1 MDIWQIVVIVVLA
14 ALILV
19 WVAVIA
25 YNKGRVSGRLAAEQ
39 DLSGDEDTHSLFG
52 DDAPVRPTER
62 RLIEVLPEALIVTD
76 RNGLV
81 QYSSPGSVPF
91 GLVSG
96 DRLNS
101 REVEDILTQAAADG
115 GMREREVQLPI
126 NRNSYPSSNGRG
138 LEAGQSRPSNTLYL
152 RVRIGDI
159 GDDLYAIFINDMSEQ
174 RRFEAV
180 RRDFVT
186 NVSHELKTPAGA
198 IALLAETVTDAADD
212 PDAVRYFS
220 GRISKESARL
230 TELVHHL
237 IDLQK
242 AQSPQSVI
250 DARRISALD
259 VARAAIAANQ
269 TQADSRHVDIRL
281 SVNGQ
286 SVPTKVEELADGEG
300 SLEESGS
307 PATNGPMIDLYHLRD
322 DGIMTIVLPHGV
334 LFRGGEEG
342 TIRRNLVE
350 NHHIQAIIGLPA
362 NIFFGTGIP
371 TIVMVLRK
379 HRNDD
384 HVLVVDA
391 SKYFA
396 KDGKNNKL
404 RASDIKRIVDTVS
417 ENRDVDKFSRLVSLD
432 EIRQN
437 DYNLNIPRYVDSS
450 ETAESWDVYST
461 MFGGIPK
468 QDIDALNKYW
478 NVFPGLRQ
486 RLFAE
491 ENGHSAKLAVQDVR
505 EAVNADSGVSAY
517 IQRYREVFTDYPSYL
532 RGELVGNAVNVSIA
546 AEEEVLANDLL
557 HRLADVPLV
566 DAYTAYQVLD
576 DSWQKT
582 IANDLETIQSEG
594 HDAVRKVDANMVV
607 KKKSG
612 KDVEVQDGWAG
623 HILPFDLVQE
633 KLLSADLAEI
643 GTYESRLTEISSEIA
658 DILENLDED
667 DKNSTDAV
675 SEDGDSFVAT
685 ELKKAVKSIGR
696 DRSAPRR

>member
-1 MDIWQIVVIVVLA
+1 M
-14 ALILV
+14 
-19 WVAVIA
+19 
-25 YNKGRVSGRLAAEQ
+25 VSNPPYSQNWE
-39 DLSGDEDTHSLFG
+39 
-52 DDAPVRPTER
+52 P
-62 RLIEVLPEALIVTD
+62 PE
-76 RNGLV
+76 
-81 QYSSPGSVPF
+81 PG
-91 GLVSG
+91 
-96 DRLNS
+96 
-101 REVEDILTQAAADG
+101 EDI
-115 GMREREVQLPI
+115 
-126 NRNSYPSSNGRG
+126 
-138 LEAGQSRPSNTLYL
+138 
-152 RVRIGDI
+152 
-159 GDDLYAIFINDMSEQ
+159 
-174 RRFEAV
+174 RFEY
-180 RRDFVT
+180 
-186 NVSHELKTPAGA
+186 G
-198 IALLAETVTDAADD
+198 IAPKSKADYAFLL
-212 PDAVRYFS
+212 
-220 GRISKESARL
+220 
-230 TELVHHL
+230 H
-237 IDLQK
+237 
-242 AQSPQSVI
+242 
-250 DARRISALD
+250 
-259 VARAAIAANQ
+259 
-269 TQADSRHVDIRL
+269 
-281 SVNGQ
+281 
-286 SVPTKVEELADGEG
+286 
-300 SLEESGS
+300 
-307 PATNGPMIDLYHLRD
+307 DLYHLRD

-491 ENGHSAKLAVQDVR
+491 ENGHSAKLAVRDVR

-696 DRSAPRR
+696 DPETDFDRALVNAQRLFDEEREVKKNVKNLRSALDEKTRAVIEGLSDEQADDLLAAKWVEPLQHKLEELPQTAVDELIASVNALNDKYSTTYSDVCEQIEQAEAELGNMLGQLTGNEFDMAGIAELKTLLGGE